1 MREELDK
8 KLCEKYPELF
18 KHRHADPTLT
28 PMAWGFDCGD
38 GWYNLIDALCN
49 TITNREQNVERDRQY
64 NRDYAKM
71 REAALEGDW
80 SLFNDRY
87 LDTQIGGL
95 KNKETNKYVDWV
107 QQQRDHLLGE
117 IPAWLQNVEPVD
129 RTVCEQV
136 KEKFGGLRF
145 YFMSG
150 DEFVQG
156 AVALAERMSYTIC
169 EECGEPGKLRSG
181 GWMRTLCDRH
191 AAKYDYT
198 DTEDLDK

>member
-8 KLCEKYPELF
+8 KLCEKYPEMF

-38 GWYNLIDALCN
+38 GWYNLIDNLCSIIKSHQDN
-49 TITNREQNVERDRQY
+49 LESDRQY
-64 NRDYAKM
+64 NVKYIKM

-80 SLFNDRY
+80 SLFNDRH
-87 LDTQIGGL
+87 LSGL
-95 KNKETNKYVDWV
+95 KDKESNKYVDWI
-107 QQQRDHLLGE
+107 QSQKDHLLGK
-117 IPAWLQNVEPVD
+117 IPEWCSNVEPIDSV
-129 RTVCEQV
+129 VVEQV

-145 YFMSG
+145 YQICG
-150 DEFVQG
+150 DEFVMG

-198 DTEDLDK
+198 DTEELDK